1 MRTLVF
7 GFLVLTHNPPEPGQ
21 YVNNYNPVSVK
32 RHSEVLRVYDRD
44 EVRLQQ
50 LLNIHRVS

>member
-21 YVNNYNPVSVK
+21 YVSNYNPVSVK